1 MDNLTG
7 TLLGFAHV
15 IAASF
20 VTLHVLFAH
29 REVRSSIGWIALA
42 WLSPFIGS
50 SIYLAFGV
58 NRIAR
63 RARRLGP
70 PGAGSALEHRT
81 RAPEVLSRAPT
92 SGIMSIALA
101 GDAIT
106 GLELTKGNS
115 LELFRDGDAAYPA
128 MLDAIDNAQQSIALA
143 SYIFASDSTGNK
155 FADALIAASERGVAV
170 RVLADGIGSGYF
182 RAPVLARLHEGGV
195 KVGRFLHDWAPWA
208 MTFINLRNH
217 KKMLIVDGKTAFTG
231 GMNISDKNVSGEN
244 HCPKVRDVQARIEG
258 PIVKQL
264 MQSFSADWSFTTG
277 EELAGE
283 VWWPKIENSG
293 TEPSGD
299 IPMRGVASG
308 PDESLGRIEAM
319 LATAVE
325 QATKR
330 IRIVTPYF
338 LPEDRLFEVVR
349 RAALRGVIVEILVP
363 EKTNHFYFNWAITA
377 HLTTFPLD
385 GIDCYLSPEPFD
397 HTKLMSV
404 DGYWCNFGSA
414 NWDARSMRLNFE
426 YQVECYGLEATGA
439 VDAII
444 DAKIAKA
451 KKLTA
456 AMLAGRPT
464 LIKLRDASARLLLPY
479 L

>member
-1 MDNLTG
+1 MDSFTG
-7 TLLGFAHV
+7 TLLGVAHV
-15 IAASF
+15 VAASL
-20 VTLHVLFAH
+20 VTLHVLLTH

-70 PGAGSALEHRT
+70 PGQVSATEHRS
-81 RAPEVLSRAPT
+81 RAPEVLKRVPT

-115 LELFRDGDAAYPA
+115 LELYRDGDEAYPA
-128 MLDAIDNAQQSIALA
+128 MLEAIGKAEHSVALA
-143 SYIFASDSTGNK
+143 SYIFASDNTGNR
-155 FADALIAASERGVAV
+155 FAKALIAASERGVAV

-182 RAPVLARLHEGGV
+182 RAPVLSRLRNGGV
-195 KVGRFLHDWAPWA
+195 KVGRFLHDWVPWA

-217 KKMLIVDGKTAFTG
+217 KKMLIVDGKTVFTG
-231 GMNISDKNVSGEN
+231 GMNISDNHVSGQN
-244 HCPKVRDVQARIEG
+244 HCPKVRDVQGRIEG
-258 PIVKQL
+258 PVVGQL
-264 MQSFSADWSFTTG
+264 MQNFSSDWSFTTG
-277 EELAGE
+277 EELVGDA
-283 VWWPKIENSG
+283 WWPKTGSAN
-293 TEPSGD
+293 TEPSGN
-299 IPMRGVASG
+299 IPMRGIASG

-363 EKTNHFYFNWAITA
+363 EETNHFYFNWAITA
-377 HLTTFPLD
+377 HLEAFLMD

-404 DGYWCNFGSA
+404 DGYWCNLGSA

-426 YQVECYGLEATGA
+426 YQVECYGLEATGTI
-439 VDAII
+439 DAII
-444 DAKIAKA
+444 DAKIAGA

-456 AMLAGRPT
+456 SMLAGRPT
-464 LIKLRDASARLLLPY
+464 LIRLRDASARLLLPY

>member
-7 TLLGFAHV
+7 TLLGIAHV
-15 IAASF
+15 VAASF
-20 VTLHVLFAH
+20 VTLHVLLSH
-29 REVRSSIGWIALA
+29 REVRSSIGWIALS

-70 PGAGSALEHRT
+70 PGKTCVIDHSK
-81 RAPEVLSRAPT
+81 RAPQVLERVPT

-106 GLELTKGNS
+106 GLELTRGNS
-115 LELFRDGDAAYPA
+115 LELLLDGDAAYPA
-128 MLDAIDNAQQSIALA
+128 MLEAIGKARHSVALA
-143 SYIFASDSTGNK
+143 SYIFASDNIGNR
-155 FADALIAASERGVAV
+155 FADALIAASKRGVAV

-182 RAPVLARLHEGGV
+182 RAPVLSRLRRGGV

-217 KKMLIVDGKTAFTG
+217 KKMLIIDGRVAFTG
-231 GMNISDKNVSGEN
+231 GMNISDDNASGKN
-244 HCPKVRDVQARIEG
+244 HCPRVRDVQGRIEG
-258 PIVKQL
+258 PIVEQL
-264 MQSFSADWSFTTG
+264 MQNFSADWSFTTG
-277 EELAGE
+277 EELTGE
-283 VWWPKIENSG
+283 AWWPEIAKAGVGPQGNIA
-293 TEPSGD
+293 
-299 IPMRGVASG
+299 MRGIASG
-308 PDESLGRIEAM
+308 PDESMGRIEAM

-349 RAALRGVIVEILVP
+349 RAALRGVVVEILVP
-363 EKTNHFYFNWAITA
+363 EKTNHFYFNWATAA
-377 HLTTFPLD
+377 HLETILME

-404 DGYWCNFGSA
+404 DGYWCTLGSA

-426 YQVECYGLEATGA
+426 YQVECYGHEATGA

-444 DAKIAKA
+444 DAKIANA

-456 AMLAGRPT
+456 LMLAGRPT
-464 LIKLRDASARLLLPY
+464 PIRLRDASARLLLPY

>member
-7 TLLGFAHV
+7 TLLGLAHV
-15 IAASF
+15 VAASL
-20 VTLHVLFAH
+20 VTLNVLLAH

-70 PGAGSALEHRT
+70 PGGGSALEAGT
-81 RAPEVLSRAPT
+81 RASEILNRVPT

-101 GDAIT
+101 GDAISR
-106 GLELTKGNS
+106 LELTRGNS

-128 MLDAIDNAQQSIALA
+128 MLDAIAKADHSIALA
-143 SYIFASDSTGNK
+143 SYIFASDAIGNR
-155 FADALIAASERGVAV
+155 FADALIAANRRGVAV

-182 RAPVLARLHEGGV
+182 RAPVLARLHAGGV

-217 KKMLIVDGKTAFTG
+217 KKMLIIDGKIAFTG
-231 GMNISDKNVSGEN
+231 GMNISDKNVSGAN
-244 HCPKVRDVQARIEG
+244 HCPQVRDVQGKIEG
-258 PIVKQL
+258 PVVRQL
-264 MQSFSADWSFTTG
+264 MQNFRADWSFTTG
-277 EELAGE
+277 EELMGE
-283 VWWPKIENSG
+283 AWWPKIDIVGGKSDDG
-293 TEPSGD
+293 
-299 IPMRGVASG
+299 IPMRGIASG

-338 LPEDRLFEVVR
+338 LPEDRLFEVVQ
-349 RAALRGVIVEILVP
+349 RAALRGVTVEILVP
-363 EKTNHFYFNWAITA
+363 EKTNHFYFNWAMAA
-377 HLTTFPLD
+377 HLEAFFMD

-404 DGYWCNFGSA
+404 DGYWCNLGSA

-426 YQVECYGLEATGA
+426 YQVECYGHEATSA

-444 DAKIAKA
+444 DAKIADA
-451 KKLTA
+451 RKLTA
-456 AMLAGRPT
+456 LMLAGRSIPT
-464 LIKLRDASARLLLPY
+464 RLRDASARLLLPY